1 MKTKIAAISLLTV
14 VVLVLSILIL
24 QTTVSNIKQEA
35 LLLTVSEGGQR
46 IKPDQITQEMKDLP
60 VYKKRSTSTRSY
72 SPANPDRSSS
82 YSVSH
87 SKSAEY
93 GITTSGSPTSFS
105 GTESHVRGSQKA
117 SDAESSVNYRPL
129 AAAPSWRQRPSG
141 AMSVTSSGVAS
152 DGEQT
157 VSNSY
162 APFSGGGPSGPMRM
176 DGDDDNPPPEGMP
189 VGNGLWLMMFF
200 AGIYILIKRLKNSH
214 LAQ

>member
-14 VVLVLSILIL
+14 VILVLSILIL

-35 LLLTVSEGGQR
+35 LLLTVSEGGER
-46 IKPDQITQEMKDLP
+46 IKPDQITQEVKDLP

-82 YSVSH
+82 YSAYP
-87 SKSAEY
+87 SKSTEY
-93 GITTSGSPTSFS
+93 GIATTGSQSYSGAA
-105 GTESHVRGSQKA
+105 SHARGSQKA
-117 SDAESSVNYRPL
+117 SNGDNSVNYRPL
-129 AAAPSWRQRPSG
+129 TAAPSWRERPSG
-141 AMSVTSSGVAS
+141 TMSMASSGGGS
-152 DGEQT
+152 DAAQS
-157 VSNSY
+157 VSSSS

-189 VGNGLWLMMFF
+189 VGNGFWLMMFF

-214 LAQ
+214 LTQ

>member
-14 VVLVLSILIL
+14 VILVLSILIL

-82 YSVSH
+82 YSAYP
-87 SKSAEY
+87 SKSTEY
-93 GITTSGSPTSFS
+93 GIATTGSPTSFS
-105 GTESHVRGSQKA
+105 DTESHVRGSQKA
-117 SDAESSVNYRPL
+117 SNGDNSVNYRPL
-129 AAAPSWRQRPSG
+129 TAAPSWRERPSG
-141 AMSVTSSGVAS
+141 TMSMASSGGGS
-152 DGEQT
+152 DAAQS
-157 VSNSY
+157 VSSSS

-176 DGDDDNPPPEGMP
+176 DGYDDNPPPEGMP
-189 VGNGLWLMMFF
+189 VGNGFWLMMFF

-214 LAQ
+214 LTQ